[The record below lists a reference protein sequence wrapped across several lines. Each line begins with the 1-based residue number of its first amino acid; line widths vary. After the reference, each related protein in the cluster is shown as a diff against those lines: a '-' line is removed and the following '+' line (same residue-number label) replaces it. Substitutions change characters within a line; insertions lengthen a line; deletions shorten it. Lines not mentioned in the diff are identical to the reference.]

1 MKNLKWKI
9 IFVLVVLLGALYV
22 ALTKPI
28 NLGLDLKGGTH
39 LVLQIDVEKA
49 LESESSAAA

>member
-1 MKNLKWKI
+1 MKNLKWKVV
-9 IFVLVVLLGALYV
+9 FVLAVLLGAIYV

-39 LVLQIDVEKA
+39 LVLQIDTEKA
-49 LESESSAAA
+49 LETEV